1 MILAIDVG
9 NTTTVLGCMEE
20 GVIVDTVRMRSE
32 SGITV
37 AEAAIRI
44 RSLLHYMS
52 VREEELE
59 GAVMASV
66 VP

>member
-9 NTTTVLGCMEE
+9 NSTTVLGCMEE

-44 RSLLHYMS
+44 RSLVH
-52 VREEELE
+52 
-59 GAVMASV
+59 
-66 VP
+66 